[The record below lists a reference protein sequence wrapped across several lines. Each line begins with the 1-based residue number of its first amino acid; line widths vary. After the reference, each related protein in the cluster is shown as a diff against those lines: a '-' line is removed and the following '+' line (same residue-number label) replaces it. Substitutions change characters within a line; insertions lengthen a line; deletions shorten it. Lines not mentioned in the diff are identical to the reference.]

1 MALSPAERQRR
12 RRERKKAEEARA
24 RDETVDIAKT
34 TFAEFMT
41 DSCWDAIN
49 FDLGLCGLRIEP
61 FTDETS
67 AKEVAAEF
75 DEWGAGEG
83 YYDAYVGSAGRAEML
98 VECLISA
105 ASQLAHQL
113 KTYKLAEINAAITR
127 LENLDLSDPATKK
140 RALADI
146 VRLNKMRDRLNKEV
160 RRPFP
165 QWQVKG
171 D

>member
-1 MALSPAERQRR
+1 
-12 RRERKKAEEARA
+12 
-24 RDETVDIAKT
+24 
-34 TFAEFMT
+34 
-41 DSCWDAIN
+41 
-49 FDLGLCGLRIEP
+49 
-61 FTDETS
+61 
-67 AKEVAAEF
+67 
-75 DEWGAGEG
+75 
-83 YYDAYVGSAGRAEML
+83 ML